1 VKRKSFIPL
10 FFALCALASF
20 FVLRCTQ
27 STKPLEKPRLTAM
40 ADTTISAGD
49 TVQLY
54 AKPVFAPDSIA
65 YYIWCF
71 SGLQTTLDTT
81 PGPFMD
87 HVWALCDS
95 GAQRFTVKLTDARG
109 MVSDS
114 AITRITVKVCR
125 PVIALSG
132 DSSVFAGD
140 SSRFG
145 ISASG
150 LYPAKTYVWSFN
162 DGVSFT
168 DTTSVPIFLKHWSAS
183 DTGTR
188 TIVAFAQTQ
197 TGIPSFP
204 ETLSVFVRAC
214 RPITA
219 LSGDSLVFSGDSDL
233 YAVSTSGPC
242 PANTYAWSFNGG
254 ASFTDTTSN
263 PAFLKHWGDSD
274 TGVRTI
280 AVEAR
285 TLAGITSLPCF
296 LSVRVVSCKLS
307 VRLSGDSAVFSGDS
321 DRYTLSVASSCPV
334 KCFLWSFD
342 NGKSF
347 ADTTINPIFLKHWS
361 ESDTGVRKI
370 IALAQTQS
378 GAASFPDTL
387 PIKVVSC
394 MPTVHVNGDSI
405 AFPLD
410 TTRLVAIGAS
420 TCHPLSSYIWSFDG
434 GISYKDSLL
443 SSNYLKQWGVG
454 DTGRRHIAVKAL
466 TANGLVSNADS
477 LAVRVRSDVSP
488 VQLPH
493 DTTIRANDTASISA
507 QIISS
512 KSTISRFFW
521 TVDHAPQEIT
531 TLGNTLRYSWPPASV
546 GAHSLKLRAT
556 DDHMTGSIID
566 SMSILVFTQIPTLL
580 HPRDTL
586 LRKSDTL
593 LVTLSASESGSRIVT
608 YLWNIGGLTWT
619 DSTKTAL
626 HKISY
631 FGKDTV
637 TIGIGV
643 RDDRGIMVID
653 SFHIYYAEPP
663 RNIRMISP
671 VNGDTIRYR
680 TIDSTFTQKRLTF
693 RFSALDPNGASDSL
707 TFSLYVGKSSG
718 QLAKVYQGHDS
729 LFTAGSMD
737 TGSYLWR
744 LAAFDRFGDSVSST
758 GAFKV
763 LLQQTICFA
772 GHSIVSGFT
781 CDGTT
786 GGFRKKVLTTLR
798 SSAAANTR
806 IKPTGPL
813 ITNLIT
819 PPSDDSCFAV
829 SGYTA
834 KNLWTLMAN
843 SFPTLN
849 ADTWVVMLGV
859 NGGYYYSELY
869 YLMFILNQIHTNNPQ
884 AGIYVINGL
893 PFVPSY
899 GQDKIFNGWLAD
911 TIAAKKKLNWNISN
925 IDAFTKFAIND
936 TPNPVLF
943 THEPPGAEIGL
954 IHPNQAGYDTLANLI
969 LRTMGALK

>member
-1 VKRKSFIPL
+1 
-10 FFALCALASF
+10 
-20 FVLRCTQ
+20 
-27 STKPLEKPRLTAM
+27 
-40 ADTTISAGD
+40 
-49 TVQLY
+49 
-54 AKPVFAPDSIA
+54 
-65 YYIWCF
+65 
-71 SGLQTTLDTT
+71 
-81 PGPFMD
+81 MD

-95 GAQRFTVKLTDARG
+95 GAQRLTAKLIDSRR
-109 MVSDS
+109 MISDS

-125 PVIALSG
+125 PIIVLTG

-140 SSRFG
+140 SSRFN

-150 LYPAKTYVWSFN
+150 PYPAKTYVWSFN
-162 DGVSFT
+162 NGVSFT
-168 DTTSVPIFLKHWSAS
+168 DTTFVPTFLKHWSGA
-183 DTGTR
+183 DTGAR
-188 TIVAFAQTQ
+188 NIVAFAQTP

-204 ETLSVFVRAC
+204 KTLSVFVRAC

-219 LSGDSLVFSGDSDL
+219 LSGDSLVFSGDSAL

-263 PAFLKHWGDSD
+263 PAFLKHWSDSD

-285 TLAGITSLPCF
+285 TLAGISSLPCF

-307 VRLSGDSAVFSGDS
+307 VHLSGDSAVFSGDS
-321 DRYTLSVASSCPV
+321 DRYTLSVIGSCPV

-347 ADTTINPIFLKHWS
+347 ADTTINPVFLKHWS

-387 PIKVVSC
+387 PVKVVSC
-394 MPTVHVNGDSI
+394 MPTVRVSGDSI

-410 TTRLVAIGAS
+410 TTRLIAVGVSNCRGIG
-420 TCHPLSSYIWSFDG
+420 SYIWSFNG
-434 GISYKDSLL
+434 GVSYKDSLL

-454 DTGRRHIAVKAL
+454 DTGRRLIAVKAISS
-466 TANGLVSNADS
+466 NGPVSLADS

-493 DTTIRANDTASISA
+493 DTTIRANDTVVISA

-531 TLGNTLRYSWPPASV
+531 TLGNTFRYSWPPASV
-546 GAHSLKLRAT
+546 GVHSIKLRAT
-556 DDHMTGSIID
+556 DDRMTGPIID
-566 SMSILVFTQIPTLL
+566 SMGITVFTQMPTLA

-586 LRKSDTL
+586 LPKSDTL

-619 DSTKTAL
+619 DSTKTAQ

-643 RDDRGIMVID
+643 RDDRGIMAID
-653 SFHIYYAEPP
+653 SFHVYYTEPP

-671 VNGDTIRYR
+671 ANGDTIRYR
-680 TIDSTFTQKRLTF
+680 TIDSTFVQKRVTF
-693 RFSALDPNGASDSL
+693 RFSGVDPNGTSDSL
-707 TFSLYVGKSSG
+707 SFSLYVGKSSG
-718 QLAKVYQGHDS
+718 QIAKVYQGHDS
-729 LFTAGSMD
+729 IFTASAID
-737 TGSYLWR
+737 TGYYFWR
-744 LAAFDRFGDSVSST
+744 LAACDKFGDSTVCSGNFT
-758 GAFKV
+758 I

-798 SSAAANTR
+798 SSVAVNTR
-806 IKPTGPL
+806 VKPTGPL
-813 ITNLIT
+813 VTNLIT

-829 SGYTA
+829 TGYTA

-843 SFPTLN
+843 SFPNLN

-869 YLMFILNQIHTNNPQ
+869 YLMFILDQIHSNNPQ

-899 GQDKIFNGWLAD
+899 GQDQIFNGWLAD

-936 TPNPVLF
+936 TPNPALF
-943 THEPPGAEIGL
+943 THEAPGAELGL

-969 LRTMGALK
+969 LRTMGVLK

>member
-1 VKRKSFIPL
+1 MLGGLAL
-10 FFALCALASF
+10 FFA
-20 FVLRCTQ
+20 VRCTQ

-49 TVQLY
+49 TVKLY

-65 YYIWCF
+65 YYLWCF
-71 SGLQTTLDTT
+71 SGVQTTFDTT
-81 PGPFMD
+81 SGPLMD

-95 GAQRFTVKLTDARG
+95 GAQRFTVKLTDARS

-114 AITRITVKVCR
+114 AITRVTVKVCR
-125 PVIALSG
+125 PIIALSG

-140 SSRFG
+140 SSRFS
-145 ISASG
+145 ISTSG

-162 DGVSFT
+162 NGVSFT
-168 DTTSVPIFLKHWSAS
+168 DTTLAPTFLKHWSVS
-183 DTGTR
+183 DTGTC

-204 ETLSVFVRAC
+204 KTLSVFVRAC
-214 RPITA
+214 RPIAA
-219 LSGDSLVFSGDSDL
+219 LSGDSLVFSGDADL
-233 YAVSTSGPC
+233 YAVSTSGAC
-242 PANTYAWSFNGG
+242 PANAYAWSFNGG
-254 ASFTDTTSN
+254 VSFTDTTSN
-263 PAFLKHWGDSD
+263 PAFLKHWSDSD
-274 TGVRTI
+274 TAVRTI
-280 AVEAR
+280 AVEAL
-285 TLAGITSLPCF
+285 TLAGISSLPCF

-321 DRYTLSVASSCPV
+321 DRYTLSVIGPCPV

-361 ESDTGVRKI
+361 ESDTAVRKI
-370 IALAQTQS
+370 IALAQTQN
-378 GAASFPDTL
+378 GAASFSDTL
-387 PIKVVSC
+387 PVKVVSC
-394 MPTVHVNGDSI
+394 MPTVRLNGDSI

-410 TTRLVAIGAS
+410 TTRLFATGASICHAIG
-420 TCHPLSSYIWSFDG
+420 SYIWSFDG
-434 GISYKDSLL
+434 GVSYKDSSL
-443 SSNYLKQWGVG
+443 SNFYLKQWGVG
-454 DTGRRHIAVKAL
+454 DTGRRHIAVKAI
-466 TANGLVSNADS
+466 TTNSQVSYADS
-477 LAVRVRSDVSP
+477 LSVRVRSDVSP

-493 DTTIRANDTASISA
+493 DTTIRANDTVSISA

-521 TVDHAPQEIT
+521 TVDHAPQELT
-531 TLGNTLRYSWPPASV
+531 TIGNTFRYTWPPASV

-556 DDHMTGSIID
+556 DDHLTGSIID

-586 LRKSDTL
+586 LPKSDTL
-593 LVTLSASESGSRIVT
+593 LITLSASESGSRIVT

-619 DSTKTAL
+619 DSTKTAQ
-626 HKISY
+626 HKIFY

-637 TIGIGV
+637 TVGIGV
-643 RDDRGIMVID
+643 RDDRGIMAID
-653 SFHIYYAEPP
+653 SFHVYYPEPP
-663 RNIRMISP
+663 KNILMISP
-671 VNGDTIRYR
+671 ANGDTVRYR
-680 TIDSTFTQKRLTF
+680 TIDSTFSQKRLTF
-693 RFSALDPNGASDSL
+693 RFSALGQNGASDSL
-707 TFSLYVGKSSG
+707 SFSLYVGKSSG
-718 QLAKVYQGHDS
+718 KLAKIYQGYDS
-729 LFTAGSMD
+729 LFSASAMD
-737 TGSYLWR
+737 TGYYFWK
-744 LAAFDRFGDSVSST
+744 LAAYDKFGDSAVCSGNFT
-758 GAFKV
+758 I

-786 GGFRKKVLTTLR
+786 GGFRKKVLITLR
-798 SSAAANTR
+798 SSVGVNTR
-806 IKPTGPL
+806 VKPTGPL

-834 KNLWTLMAN
+834 KNLWGLMTN

-859 NGGYYYSELY
+859 NSGYSYSELS
-869 YLMFILNQIHTNNPQ
+869 YLMFILNQIHTNNPK

-899 GQDKIFNGWLAD
+899 GQDQIFNGWLAD
-911 TIAAKKKLNWNISN
+911 TVAAKKKLNWSISN

-936 TPNPVLF
+936 TPNPALF
-943 THEPPGAEIGL
+943 THEPPGAELGL

-969 LRTMGALK
+969 LRTMGVLK